1 MKLYSKKRKNPF
13 KILFALTI
21 LVGIAFVGS
30 KQFISKKANDILVAQ
45 IGDENIY
52 KSEIE
57 RKLEDLFA
65 SNKSAKI
72 SFDKL
77 PDQVIELF
85 AREIFLDKKIIAEAK
100 RLGIDNTADVKN
112 AIETFKTQTIR
123 QAYINSQIKDSIS
136 DQKIVEKFNEL
147 NAEIENKVEY
157 KYFQI
162 VVKDKATAENIL
174 RDFKAPKKPLK
185 FSDAVKK
192 YSVDAQSSQNN
203 GEVPYRLES
212 SINKEILDFL
222 KTSQKDEVS
231 KPIEAEGLW
240 YIVKLSDTKKNRP
253 LEFESSKEYVRH
265 LIKLSEVEKLNGKF
279 IQDNKVKILLKRS
292 IETPV
297 EVKSNDEA
305 PAQESSSEEKS
316 DNAPVNTESN
326 SNEQPTEQKAP
337 EAQKVPESESKNKE
351 NL

>member
-65 SNKSAKI
+65 SNKAAKI

-100 RLGIDNTADVKN
+100 RLGLDNAVDVKN
-112 AIETFKTQTIR
+112 AIESFKVQTIR
-123 QAYINSQIKDSIS
+123 QAYINNQIQDLIT

-147 NAEIENKVEY
+147 NAEIENKNEY
-157 KYFQI
+157 KYLQI
-162 VVKDKATAENIL
+162 VVKDKTIAENIL
-174 RDFKAPKKPLK
+174 KDFKAPKKPLK
-185 FSDAVKK
+185 FIDAVKK
-192 YSVDAQSSQNN
+192 YSVDAQSAQNN
-203 GEVPYRLES
+203 GEVSYRAEASIGKALLE
-212 SINKEILDFL
+212 FF
-222 KTSQKDEVS
+222 KTSAKDEVS
-231 KPIEAEGLW
+231 KPIEVDGFW
-240 YIVKLSDTKKNRP
+240 YIVKLIDIKKSKA
-253 LEFESSKEYVRH
+253 LEFETSKEYVRH
-265 LIKLSEVEKLNGKF
+265 LLKLQEVEKLNGKF
-279 IQDNKVKILLKRS
+279 VKDNKVKILLKRS
-292 IETPV
+292 SENSSEPSQDAV
-297 EVKSNDEA
+297 APQGSANESQPEA
-305 PAQESSSEEKS
+305 PQ
-316 DNAPVNTESN
+316 VNTESN
-326 SNEQPTEQKAP
+326 NNEQPSEQKAP
-337 EAQKVPESESKNKE
+337 ETQKQPESETKNKE

>member
-13 KILFALTI
+13 KILFALTV

-65 SNKSAKI
+65 SNKTAKI

-77 PDQVIELF
+77 PEQVLELF

-100 RLGIDNTADVKN
+100 RLGIDNSTDIKN
-112 AIETFKTQTIR
+112 AIESFKIQTIR
-123 QAYINSQIKDSIS
+123 QAYINNQIKDVIT

-147 NAEIENKVEY
+147 NTEIENKNEY

-162 VVKDKATAENIL
+162 VVKDKVTAENIL
-174 RDFKAPKKPLK
+174 KDFKAPKKPLK
-185 FSDAVKK
+185 FNDAVKK
-192 YSVDAQSSQNN
+192 YSVDTQSSQNN
-203 GEVPYRLES
+203 GEVSYRAES
-212 SINKEILDFL
+212 ALNKELLEFF
-222 KTSQKDEVS
+222 KKSQKDEIS
-231 KPIEAEGLW
+231 KPIEIDGFW
-240 YIVKLSDTKKNRP
+240 FIVKLNDVKKSKP

-265 LIKLSEVEKLNGKF
+265 LIKMTEVEKLNGKF
-279 IQDNKVKILLKRS
+279 IKDSKVKILLKRS
-292 IETPV
+292 SE
-297 EVKSNDEA
+297 N
-305 PAQESSSEEKS
+305 PAESSQEVVSPQGSETESQPAK
-316 DNAPVNTESN
+316 ANTESN
-326 SNEQPTEQKAP
+326 NNEQPTEQKAP
-337 EAQKVPESESKNKE
+337 EAQKAPESESKNKE

>member
-13 KILFALTI
+13 KILFALTV

-65 SNKSAKI
+65 SNKTAKI

-77 PDQVIELF
+77 PEQVLELF

-100 RLGIDNTADVKN
+100 RLGIDNSTDIKN
-112 AIETFKTQTIR
+112 AIESFKIQTIR
-123 QAYINSQIKDSIS
+123 QAYINNQIKDVIT

-147 NAEIENKVEY
+147 NTEIENKNEY

-162 VVKDKATAENIL
+162 VVKDKVTAENIL
-174 RDFKAPKKPLK
+174 KDFKAPKKPLK
-185 FSDAVKK
+185 FNDAVKK
-192 YSVDAQSSQNN
+192 YSVDTQSSQNN
-203 GEVPYRLES
+203 GEVSYRAES
-212 SINKEILDFL
+212 SLNKELLEFF
-222 KTSQKDEVS
+222 KKSQKDEIS
-231 KPIEAEGLW
+231 KPIEIDGFW
-240 YIVKLSDTKKNRP
+240 FIVKLNDVKKSKP
-253 LEFESSKEYVRH
+253 LEFETSKEYVRH
-265 LIKLSEVEKLNGKF
+265 LIKMTEVEKLNGKF
-279 IQDNKVKILLKRS
+279 IKDNKVKILLKRS
-292 IETPV
+292 SE
-297 EVKSNDEA
+297 N
-305 PAQESSSEEKS
+305 PAESSQEVVSPQGSETESQPAK
-316 DNAPVNTESN
+316 ANTESN
-326 SNEQPTEQKAP
+326 NNEQPTEQKAP
-337 EAQKVPESESKNKE
+337 EAQKAPESESKNKE